1 MAEQLQASCDWLS
14 SDHVTTLTRRN
25 GRDWGTCNGACGAV
39 ETFKACADIAIIGR
53 TLENGKLY
61 LTVKIDWRI

>member
-1 MAEQLQASCDWLS
+1 M
-14 SDHVTTLTRRN
+14 TTLTYRN

-53 TLENGKLY
+53 TLEHSKTISDCDFEERLENQKNN
-61 LTVKIDWRI
+61 V